1 MGTART
7 ITRVIDTPLLDSA
20 VLEQVLGTA
29 LQTGGDF
36 AEVFAEDRLLSNARL
51 DDGKVEE
58 FTSGRERGVGIRV
71 IRGASTGFAHTA
83 DLSEAGLR
91 AAAEAAAAAARG
103 QASGVRTVALERR
116 SAAAPHT
123 VQTQPETVDK
133 SRKAEMLLR
142 ADEAARAEGTAIQQ
156 VSATYA
162 DSHRRIL
169 VANSDGLLVEDDQT
183 RTRFAVSCVA
193 VGDTGRQ
200 SSFEGPAGTIG
211 FEYFQAYPPEET
223 ARRSA
228 RRALTLLDAVP
239 APSGEIPVVL
249 KSGAGGVMFHEA
261 CGHGLE
267 ADLVSRDASVFAG
280 RVGTQVASPLVTLVD
295 DGTYPRE
302 WGTYA
307 IDDEGQP
314 AQRNVLI
321 EGGQLTDYMWDLVR
335 ARREGRASS
344 GNGRRQTYQYLPMV
358 RMTNTYLL
366 PGEDD
371 PEEIIRQTPYGV
383 YCVQLGGGQVDTAS
397 GDFVFGITEAYL
409 IEDGRITAPLRQ
421 AQLIGNGPQVLTTI
435 DAVGNDFATWPGT
448 CGKEGQGVPVSSG
461 QPTLR
466 IAAMTIGGTAGA

>member
-1 MGTART
+1 VTSGT
-7 ITRVIDTPLLDSA
+7 LLDTA
-20 VLEQVLGTA
+20 VLERVLGTA
-29 LQTGGDF
+29 LRTGGDF
-36 AEVFAEDRLLSNARL
+36 AEVFAEDRAISNARL

-58 FTSGRERGVGIRV
+58 FTSGRERGVGVRV
-71 IRGASTGFAHTA
+71 IRDASTGFAHTA
-83 DLSEAGLR
+83 DLSEEGLL

-103 QASGVRTVALERR
+103 QASGERTVALQGRDPTATHVVR
-116 SAAAPHT
+116 
-123 VQTQPETVDK
+123 VQPDAVGKD
-133 SRKAEMLLR
+133 RKAAMLMR
-142 ADEAARAEGTAIQQ
+142 ADAAARAEGTAIQQ

-169 VANSDGLLVEDDQT
+169 VANSDGLLVGDDQT
-183 RTRFAVSCVA
+183 RTRFAVQCVA

-211 FEYFQAYPPEET
+211 FEYFDEHPPEEI
-223 ARRSA
+223 ARTSA
-228 RRALTLLDAVP
+228 RRAITLLDARP

-267 ADLVSRDASVFAG
+267 ADLVGRNASVFAG
-280 RVGTQVASPLVTLVD
+280 RMGEQVASPLVTLVD
-295 DGTYPRE
+295 DGTYARE
-302 WGTYA
+302 WGTAA

-321 EGGQLTDYMWDLVR
+321 EDGRLTDYMWDLVR
-335 ARREGRASS
+335 ARKEGRASS

-366 PGEDD
+366 PGQDD

-421 AQLIGNGPQVLTTI
+421 AQLIGNGPQVLTLI
-435 DAVGNDFATWPGT
+435 DMVGNDFDTWPGT
-448 CGKEGQGVPVSSG
+448 CGKDGQGVPVSSG

-466 IAAMTIGGTAGA
+466 ISKMTIGGTAGA